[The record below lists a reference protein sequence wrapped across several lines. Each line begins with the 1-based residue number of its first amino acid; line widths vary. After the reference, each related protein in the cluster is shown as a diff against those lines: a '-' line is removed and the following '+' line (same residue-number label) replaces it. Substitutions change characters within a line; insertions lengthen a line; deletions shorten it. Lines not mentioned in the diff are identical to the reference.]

1 MYTLY
6 NSYDSGK
13 AYDYDGILLV
23 ISLWIGWLWFNQK
36 VIVLVSF
43 TELNELLKILGL
55 PGVRHRKLRWPMLEV
70 MWLRTRNVLEELQV
84 VPVQQIPGGG
94 WCSVCL
100 NKQKEKKFCQKPIEV
115 ERGPTAPEGRVIQAI
130 PWFQPYERP
139 WARRSIQL
147 CEDFWPKGLVK
158 E

>member
-55 PGVRHRKLRWPMLEV
+55 PGVRQRKLRWPMLEV

-84 VPVQQIPGGG
+84 VPVQQIPGGW

-100 NKQKEKKFCQKPIEV
+100 NKQKEKKNLPKTHWSWK
-115 ERGPTAPEGRVIQAI
+115 RTHSS
-130 PWFQPYERP
+130 
-139 WARRSIQL
+139 RR
-147 CEDFWPKGLVK
+147 KGNSGDTLISALWETLSK
-158 E
+158 EINSAVWGLLT